1 MTGTLPQLAASLP
14 APRPRGRWL
23 RAGRAER
30 LRWQVEALLLRLLLA
45 LLRGRRHGRVA
56 GALHQVVRLGQPLL
70 GRQLATAEANLERVY
85 GQGLSQRQR
94 RLLARRSLEQF
105 FLSCLESI
113 IEPVP
118 VQRITAEGEGLEQLL
133 ARRRPGEG
141 AIVASLH
148 LGCWDLALRW
158 LGERLDD
165 LAVIYRPAHNPL
177 ADRLLNR
184 ARSANS
190 RCHWISQFD
199 VRSML
204 LWLQRGGTL
213 VVMSD
218 LYGKRHPLA
227 VDVLGLRTLLAR
239 TPVALAQKT
248 AVQLFAVAHVR
259 DDDGRFRLICGAPL
273 PPAARSED
281 LIRQAQALADWQE
294 PWIQA
299 YAEQYYW
306 IQRRWRRGDASGG
319 RLRPPLAPAPRAL
332 AAAARS
338 GRR

>member
-1 MTGTLPQLAASLP
+1 MTGTLSQLAAGLP
-14 APRPRGRWL
+14 APRPRGRWQ
-23 RAGRAER
+23 RAGRSER
-30 LRWQVEALLLRLLLA
+30 LSWQLEALLLRLLLA
-45 LLRGRRHGRVA
+45 LLRGRSHGRVA
-56 GALHQVVRLGQPLL
+56 GALQQVVRLGQPLL

-85 GQGLSQRQR
+85 GPELSPEQR
-94 RLLARRSLEQF
+94 RQLARCSLEQF

-118 VQRITAEGEGLEQLL
+118 AWRIEAEGEGLGQLL

-158 LGERLDD
+158 LGERLDN

-184 ARSANS
+184 ARRANS
-190 RCHWISQFD
+190 QCHWISQFD

-204 LWLQRGGTL
+204 VWLQRGGTL

-218 LYGKRHPLA
+218 LYGQRHPLA
-227 VDVLGLRTLLAR
+227 VDVLGLSTLLVR
-239 TPVALAQKT
+239 TPLALAQKT
-248 AVQLFAVAHVR
+248 AVQLFPVAHVR
-259 DDDGRFRLICGAPL
+259 DDDGRFRVICGRPL
-273 PPAARSED
+273 PPADRAEA
-281 LIRQAQALADWQE
+281 LIPRAQALADWQE

-299 YAEQYYW
+299 YAEQSYW
-306 IQRRWRRGDASGG
+306 IQRRWRSGDGSGS
-319 RLRPPLAPAPRAL
+319 RLRPPAAPAPRAL
-332 AAAARS
+332 AAAAAR
-338 GRR
+338 GRH